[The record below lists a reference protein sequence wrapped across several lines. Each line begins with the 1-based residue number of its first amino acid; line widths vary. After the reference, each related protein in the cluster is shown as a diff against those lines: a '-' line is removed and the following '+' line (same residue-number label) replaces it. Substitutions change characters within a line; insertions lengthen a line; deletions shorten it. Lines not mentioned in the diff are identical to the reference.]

1 MVGWGPSGRKVWHFR
16 HEETPIAVTAVYD
29 TIGRGYS
36 GQRRADP
43 RFAAA
48 IRAALGDAYSVVN
61 VGAGTGSYEPADLS
75 VLAVEPSREM
85 IRQRPAGAAPAV
97 QAVAERL
104 PLADG
109 SVDAALAVLTLHH
122 WADRAAGLAELARVA
137 LRRVVI
143 VTWDPARTH
152 DFWLTRD
159 YLPAVVE
166 LDVRIFP
173 PLEEIARALG
183 GARATPLPVPHD
195 CADGFSGAYWR
206 RPEAYLDPA
215 VRSAMSTFARLA
227 PATLAAG
234 LARLADDLASGCWD
248 ARLGHLR
255 ARPDADLGY
264 RLLVAE
270 RAGRDGGPP

>member
-1 MVGWGPSGRKVWHFR
+1 M
-16 HEETPIAVTAVYD
+16 TAVYD
-29 TIGRGYS
+29 TIGRGYA

-43 RFAAA
+43 RVAAA
-48 IRAALGDAYSVVN
+48 IRAALGDARSVVN
-61 VGAGTGSYEPADLS
+61 VGAGSGSYEPVDLS

-104 PLADG
+104 PLGDG

-137 LRRVVI
+137 RRRVVI
-143 VTWDPARTH
+143 VTWDPARTG

-166 LDVRIFP
+166 LDAAIFP
-173 PLEEIARALG
+173 SIAEIESALG
-183 GARATPLPVPHD
+183 GARVAPLPIPHD
-195 CADGFSGAYWR
+195 CADGFTGAYWR

-215 VRSAMSTFARLA
+215 ARSAMSTFARLA
-227 PATLAAG
+227 PAALAAG
-234 LARLADDLASGCWD
+234 LARLADDLATGRWD

-255 ARPDADLGY
+255 AQRDADLGY
-264 RLLVAE
+264 RLVVVE
-270 RAGRDGGPP
+270 RAAGHGGYR

>member
-1 MVGWGPSGRKVWHFR
+1 M
-16 HEETPIAVTAVYD
+16 TAVYD
-29 TIGRGYS
+29 TIGRGYT

-43 RFAAA
+43 RLAAT
-48 IRAALGDAYSVVN
+48 IRAALGDARSVVN
-61 VGAGTGSYEPADLS
+61 VGAGGGSYEPADLS

-122 WADRAAGLAELARVA
+122 WTDRAAGLAELARVA
-137 LRRVVI
+137 RRRVVL
-143 VTWDPARTH
+143 VTWDPARAG

-166 LDVRIFP
+166 RDAAIFP
-173 PLEEIARALG
+173 PLAELEGAFG
-183 GARATPLPVPHD
+183 GARAAPLPVPHD
-195 CADGFSGAYWR
+195 CTDGFLGAYWR
-206 RPEAYLDPA
+206 RPEAYLEPA

-234 LARLADDLASGCWD
+234 LARLADDLTTGRWD

-255 ARPDADLGY
+255 AQPEADLGY
-264 RLLVAE
+264 RLVVAE
-270 RAGRDGGPP
+270 RGPRRDAAR

>member
-1 MVGWGPSGRKVWHFR
+1 
-16 HEETPIAVTAVYD
+16 VTAVYD
-29 TIGRGYS
+29 TIGRGYA
-36 GQRRADP
+36 GQRRADA
-43 RFAAA
+43 RVAAA
-48 IRAALGDAYSVVN
+48 IRAALGDARSVVN
-61 VGAGTGSYEPADLS
+61 VGAGSGSYEPVDLS

-104 PLADG
+104 PLGDG

-122 WADRAAGLAELARVA
+122 WADRAAGFAELARVA
-137 LRRVVI
+137 RRRVVI
-143 VTWDPARTH
+143 VTWDPARTG

-166 LDVRIFP
+166 LDAAIFP
-173 PLEEIARALG
+173 SIAEIESALG
-183 GARATPLPVPHD
+183 GARVAPLPIPHD
-195 CADGFSGAYWR
+195 CADGFTGAYWR

-227 PATLAAG
+227 PAALAAG
-234 LARLADDLASGCWD
+234 LARLADDLATGRWD

-255 ARPDADLGY
+255 AQRDADLGY
-264 RLLVAE
+264 RLVVVE
-270 RAGRDGGPP
+270 RTAGHGGDR